1 MSFLREPA
9 NIQISR
15 VSSNFVFPWGLV
27 YDIPLQ
33 PLDSEKHKIC
43 KIVDLWQDG
52 EALPVEGVYSCP
64 HSEEHELNTICPFGF
79 WGMRHVIEQPPS
91 AGKADDLVS
100 EIRVS
105 RPPPRLFVCTSAEL
119 EREYTTSHLDEIT
132 KVLTKFRLVACQSK
146 DELLTR
152 LKTVEAGIVYIY
164 CYGGR
169 LSLAGTKGSIPYLGV
184 GAAEKMTPDD
194 VLAYLGGNDAQ
205 LYWRVSNPLVFVNGC
220 HTAELTPEGLVN
232 FVDTF
237 AGLYSSGVIGTEVTV
252 HQLLANEAGTAFLRR
267 FVEDATVGEALCEMR
282 THLLSKGNL
291 MGLAYTAYCLAGLR
305 LADAANTSDAEQR

>member
-91 AGKADDLVS
+91 AGKADDL
-100 EIRVS
+100 
-105 RPPPRLFVCTSAEL
+105 
-119 EREYTTSHLDEIT
+119 
-132 KVLTKFRLVACQSK
+132 
-146 DELLTR
+146 
-152 LKTVEAGIVYIY
+152 
-164 CYGGR
+164 
-169 LSLAGTKGSIPYLGV
+169 
-184 GAAEKMTPDD
+184 
-194 VLAYLGGNDAQ
+194 
-205 LYWRVSNPLVFVNGC
+205 VSNPLVFVNGC